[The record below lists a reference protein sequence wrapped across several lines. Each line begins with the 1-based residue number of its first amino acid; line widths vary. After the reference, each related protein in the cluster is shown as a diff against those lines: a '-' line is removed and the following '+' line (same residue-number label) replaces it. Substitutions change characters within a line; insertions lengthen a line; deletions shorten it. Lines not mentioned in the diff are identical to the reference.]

1 MRPPAKRLGGE
12 SSSHGFESHSLPPTG
27 VCARLPHTQLSP
39 SSYHIW
45 TIGCQMN
52 TADSERLA
60 GALEGMGLKETSR
73 PQDADVV
80 VLNSCVVRQSAEDK
94 VVGMITSL
102 KPVMRS
108 SPDRIFALMG
118 CMVGPGSAQLQKR
131 FPYVDVFMRPQQY
144 EPLIKPD
151 RRPSRRRRGRL
162 PARTLRRPDRASQRT
177 CRSSTAATS
186 SARSASSRTAAAARR
201 AAPSTT

>member
-1 MRPPAKRLGGE
+1 MRTMLQ
-12 SSSHGFESHSLPPTG
+12 
-27 VCARLPHTQLSP
+27 TQLNP

-60 GALEGMGLKETSR
+60 GALEGMGLEETAR

-102 KPVMRS
+102 KP
-108 SPDRIFALMG
+108 
-118 CMVGPGSAQLQKR
+118 
-131 FPYVDVFMRPQQY
+131 
-144 EPLIKPD
+144 
-151 RRPSRRRRGRL
+151 
-162 PARTLRRPDRASQRT
+162 
-177 CRSSTAATS
+177 
-186 SARSASSRTAAAARR
+186 
-201 AAPSTT
+201 